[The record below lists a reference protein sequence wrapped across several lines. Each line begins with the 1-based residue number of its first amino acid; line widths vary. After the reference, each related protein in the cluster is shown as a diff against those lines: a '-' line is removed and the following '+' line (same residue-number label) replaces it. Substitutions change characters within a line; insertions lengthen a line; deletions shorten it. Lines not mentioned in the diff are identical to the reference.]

1 MKSTQCVVVLDNK
14 IEIGEGM
21 FSCFLCKHS
30 VPQEILV
37 RQHRHISAIYE
48 QVSLS
53 WLEKCGVRN
62 GMTKCNMTVYASGC
76 SASDLEPKAGLISGN
91 PRALRLCKY
100 RLARLSSES
109 HLGMDILGM
118 LMRICVSTSFFV
130 SVSMH
135 KNL

>member
-21 FSCFLCKHS
+21 LIRFLCKHS

-37 RQHRHISAIYE
+37 RQHRHNSAIYE

-62 GMTKCNMTVYASGC
+62 GVTQCNMWGVWC
-76 SASDLEPKAGLISGN
+76 
-91 PRALRLCKY
+91 RALLC
-100 RLARLSSES
+100 EE
-109 HLGMDILGM
+109 
-118 LMRICVSTSFFV
+118 
-130 SVSMH
+130 
-135 KNL
+135 